1 MKHFYLKI
9 LGILILFHSCA
20 GCRTS
25 IQRYY
30 TPMPIDN
37 ILVLDYEGR
46 PQISQIHDD
55 LNDLILKRA
64 AEDYILIGRA
74 DFTGN
79 ANARWKGPMLRLG
92 KTLKAEKIDYTSEYA
107 RTDLQTEMLIIPT
120 YGISTGTVWG
130 PSGPR
135 SVTMTTSG
143 STMAPYSYSVQ
154 MNNFHVFY
162 FKKLLF
168 PPSFGVFIAEPT
180 DETALLIGTRKA
192 FVITGVVPNKLSWQ
206 NDLFKGDVILEVE
219 GQKPTADLLKA
230 LGNDP
235 VGKKIKIWRNGA
247 ILIKDIIDAQDDTSA
262 PQPQV

>member
-1 MKHFYLKI
+1 MSRRNSGYFVSHPVSFMVLLISSSSLKVNLQTI
-9 LGILILFHSCA
+9 V
-20 GCRTS
+20 
-25 IQRYY
+25 Y
-30 TPMPIDN
+30 TI
-37 ILVLDYEGR
+37 
-46 PQISQIHDD
+46 
-55 LNDLILKRA
+55 A

-107 RTDLQTEMLIIPT
+107 RTDLQTETLIIPT

-162 FKKLLF
+162 FKKLLV

-192 FVITGVVPNKLSWQ
+192 FVITGVVPNKLAWQ

-235 VGKKIKIWRNGA
+235 VGKKIKIWRNGE